1 MAAARVPGLA
11 LALVDQGEVVFEH
24 AYGSADRDAGVAL
37 RTDTVMYAASLT
49 KAAFAYLVMLL
60 VDAGVL
66 TLDAPITTLLAKP
79 LPDYSEFADLAGDPR
94 WQRLTPRMLLSHS
107 SGLVNWRWINDDKR
121 LDFKFDPGTRFAY
134 SGEGIQVLQLVVEE
148 RTGTPLAE
156 LMQRRVFDRFGMN
169 DTSMVWRRDFECAL
183 REVLS

>member
-1 MAAARVPGLA
+1 MGARARRRGDQSLDGRCARPGLA

-94 WQRLTPRMLLSHS
+94 WQRLTPRSVS
-107 SGLVNWRWINDDKR
+107 CRIPAAS
-121 LDFKFDPGTRFAY
+121 
-134 SGEGIQVLQLVVEE
+134 
-148 RTGTPLAE
+148 
-156 LMQRRVFDRFGMN
+156 
-169 DTSMVWRRDFECAL
+169 
-183 REVLS
+183 